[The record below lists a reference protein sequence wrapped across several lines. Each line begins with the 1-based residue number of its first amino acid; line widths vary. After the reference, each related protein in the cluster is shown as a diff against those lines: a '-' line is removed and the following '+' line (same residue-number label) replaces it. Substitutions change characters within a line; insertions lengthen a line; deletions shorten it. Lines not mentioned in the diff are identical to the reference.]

1 MCLAIPGLIV
11 ELLPDEEMAVIDYK
25 GLKAK
30 ACTRLLPEAAVGDY
44 ALVHAGFIIQ
54 TLPPEEGEE
63 LAALAEEAGL
73 L

>member
-11 ELLPDEEMAVIDYK
+11 ALLPEEEMAVIDYK

-30 ACTRLLPEAAVGDY
+30 ACIRLLPQAAVGDY

-54 TLPPEEGEE
+54 ILSQKEGEE
-63 LAALAEEAGL
+63 WTALAEEAGML
-73 L
+73 